1 MDRTAPPTLAFGL
14 RLARALAPA
23 HGPNLFLSPA
33 SASLALAMA
42 AAGAAGDTRAA
53 MLDALGLAAPEDAAT
68 ALLPLAGLAGATV
81 EIANALWARRGLE
94 LDPAYADTI
103 AGVFQAEAGTLDFG
117 SPAAAAAINE
127 WVARAT
133 HGRIGQ
139 VVASLPAGTVL
150 CLVNATYFHGDWAR
164 PFDPRDTREAA
175 FRRAG
180 APPTRVPLMARTGTF
195 EYGEGPGFQAVAL
208 PYQGGALRML
218 VVLPAAVLAA
228 PDLAALLDR
237 FEEVGAALAP
247 SRNGSLRLPRF
258 TIADDLSLA
267 GPLVDLG
274 MAPAF
279 QPGADFSRLSP
290 DCGRQC
296 AISEVVQRTR
306 LEVDERGTTAA
317 AATAAVMV
325 LSLRHEAAPF
335 EMVVDRPFVLAI
347 QAVGTGDLL
356 FLGLIGDPPAG

>member
-1 MDRTAPPTLAFGL
+1 MGRTAPPTLAFGL
-14 RLARALAPA
+14 RLARALAPG

-53 MLDALGLAAPEDAAT
+53 MLDALGLAAPEDAAA
-68 ALLPLAGLAGATV
+68 ALLPLTGRDGATV

-94 LDPAYADTI
+94 LDPDYAGTI
-103 AGVFQAEAGTLDFG
+103 ARVFRAEAGTLDFG
-117 SPAAAAAINE
+117 SPAAARTINE

-139 VVASLPAGTVL
+139 VVDSLPAGTVL

-164 PFDPRDTREAA
+164 PFDPRETREGR

-180 APPTRVPLMARTGTF
+180 AADTRVPLMGRTGTF
-195 EYGEGPGFQAVAL
+195 EYGEGPDFQAVAL
-208 PYQGGALRML
+208 PYEGGALRML
-218 VVLPAAVLAA
+218 VVLPRSVLAPA
-228 PDLAALLDR
+228 GLAALLDR
-237 FEEVGAALAP
+237 FQEVGAALSPA
-247 SRNGSLRLPRF
+247 RKGSLSLPRF

-267 GPLVDLG
+267 GPLAGLG
-274 MAPAF
+274 MGPAF
-279 QPGADFSRLSP
+279 RPGADFSRLSP

-325 LSLRHEAAPF
+325 MSLRHDAAPF
-335 EMVVDRPFVLAI
+335 QMVVDRPFVLAI
-347 QAVGTGDLL
+347 QAAESGELL